1 MDRANRKHGIFTV
14 ANMAKI
20 GILSA
25 IAVLLMLL
33 DIPLWFAPSFYKIDL
48 SEIVVAIGAFA
59 MGPVA
64 GIMIEL
70 LKILL
75 NLLLNGTDTAA
86 VGEFANFLIGC
97 SFIAPA
103 SLIYQHKKNV
113 KNAVIGLGVGTLCMT
128 VVGCAINYFILL
140 PVYSAAFGMPLE
152 QLVAM
157 GTAING
163 NINTLF
169 TFVLLAVGPFNLFK
183 GILTSILTVL
193 LYKRVSNVLHKF

>member
-1 MDRANRKHGIFTV
+1 MDRADKKQGVFTV

-48 SEIVVAIGAFA
+48 SEMVVAIGAFA

-64 GIMIEL
+64 GVLIEL
-70 LKILL
+70 LKVLL

-86 VGEFANFLIGC
+86 VGEFANFVIGC
-97 SFIAPA
+97 SLIVPA
-103 SLIYQHKKNV
+103 ALIYQHKKNV

-128 VVGCAINYFILL
+128 VVGTAINYFVLL
-140 PVYSAAFGMPLE
+140 PVYSVAFGMPME

-163 NINTLF
+163 NINSLF
-169 TFVLLAVGPFNLFK
+169 TFVALAVAPFNLFK
-183 GILTSILTVL
+183 GVLTSILTVL
-193 LYKRVSNVLHKF
+193 LYKRVSNILHKF